1 MHVASS
7 TESLDHLYRSHH
19 GWLFGWLRKKTGCRD
34 HAADLTQ
41 DTFLKL
47 LALPEMP
54 ALREPRAYLLVT
66 ANRLLIN
73 LHQRSRVE
81 RETLQALVLLLE
93 PDSEPSPEHIVA
105 MRQLL
110 RQVLLMLSEELEEK
124 PRRAFLLARLEG
136 LSYVNIAAELQVS
149 ESSVKQYLAK
159 ALAHCHGRLYGH
171 L

>member
-7 TESLDHLYRSHH
+7 TESVDHLYRSHH

-34 HAADLTQ
+34 HAADLAQ

-54 ALREPRAYLLVT
+54 ALRELRAYLLVT

-136 LSYVNIAAELQVS
+136 LSYADIAAELQVS